1 MNKNRYKLIFSK
13 SKSCLVPVAECIKSA
28 MGNGSSDSVS
38 ESESSESEEP
48 PLLEGH
54 ALSPV
59 SLLIKTTLNPVSSMM
74 QLNWK
79 QFSILLLTVVSVP
92 TIAQEQSTDINSKV
106 QLTQINNGENTNI
119 KLSSDNTGEN
129 KTKLY
134 QTENKV
140 IVIDIA
146 KPNDKGISDNRFEKF
161 NISNGGVFNNS
172 KSEKKSQLVG
182 YVPGNK
188 NLADAQAK
196 VILNQVKGSDISK
209 IEGALE
215 ILGQKADLVIANP
228 NGITLNG
235 VQTINADRFVATTS
249 ETINPSNPVLK
260 INKGTVT
267 IDVDGFA
274 TDGLQYLDII
284 AKKIEQKNVVANKNK
299 NGPSITH
306 INFIAGKSE
315 YDLSTHK
322 LKEDSKGEDHSDG
335 IAITGASTGAMH
347 GASIN
352 LVVTDK
358 GAGVKHDGLILS
370 EKDVH
375 IEIHDGDL
383 ELGNTQQNTLIDED
397 RKIHAKG
404 KFKVKNSKRTIIGSE
419 IKANEIDVKAQETT
433 LRKEA
438 KVSAKKTNI
447 DSSKSLIV
455 EENAKLI
462 APEIDV
468 KTDTLKN
475 EGRIY
480 GRDVDIDANNLVNNK
495 EIHSEEK
502 LKIQTKGKQFSVF
515 EENRHA
521 NASLKEEAS
530 LKTSFINKGAIE
542 SSGDA
547 ELTFKDNTS
556 FITKDNKFIKAKNN
570 LTINAANVEIDKT
583 QNIQLSSNVTIKTKE
598 SFINHGTLASAQALN
613 ITAEQGNIYNIDGV
627 LGAAKSLK
635 LTASTKDSRNGN
647 IINQADALLHS
658 EGEIILDADRT
669 VYNLGSIFSKNKL
682 MVNANELIN
691 DVKLS
696 GKVDFKE
703 LSTSRRYELSEIARH
718 GWHNNYYQ
726 LNLDIQ
732 ELDKST
738 VTIDKMGSI
747 RSDSDFEFKAKVL
760 KDNPVNSKETASKLV
775 NHGLI
780 NIKGTFKSDA
790 AQLIN
795 QMKYFEQNAL
805 EGVFKNKANI
815 NIYYKPSARF
825 ILTPLSGQAHRKFES
840 LESFLDALFGPSP
853 ITKSG
858 IYSAENF
865 SAYKLL
871 SHVKH
876 SPMFQKSMAQV
887 FGAEWHRLSY
897 DDMSKRWKEFKEK
910 PTSFIYYPEEKAKI
924 LAGKLEANGTTLQNG
939 EYSQYDTF
947 DGSINI
953 GKHALTL
960 PKVEFRPE
968 ISSKEIFDQGLVDLS
983 ALADILD
990 PNLFIDNSVQLE
1002 KQGIDINKEDL
1013 DLIDKKEIDY
1023 LDPDEIVN
1031 NGRLLDELLTDL
1043 GEDEYI
1049 DDDKFYDNRR
1059 KNNERFESLP
1069 RDLQHKLHELFAK
1082 RKEERNAKRL
1092 ELLEKARIAKEKEQ
1106 KERNE
1111 NYKEEEKRLE
1121 IDKSIKEKEL
1131 ADQVNKERLIRE
1143 IEAKRE
1149 VEIAQKEARKKEE
1162 LRLAE
1167 EKRKQEQAKKAEEK
1181 KVEEERIE
1189 EEKQLSK
1196 EQFRQEE
1203 DISKKILL
1211 KAVDDNRPK
1220 VETDPL
1226 YRTKL
1231 KYINQDEYVGANH
1244 FFNNITTDA
1253 IQNSPDTKV
1262 SVLGDNYFEHQ
1273 LITRTIEKKVDNQ
1286 LEQKYKASGVELVK
1300 KLMENSTSEAKELG
1314 LKVGEVL
1321 TKEQQ
1326 AKLKQ
1331 DIVWYVKTKINGK
1344 DVFVPQVYFAPQ
1356 TLANAEKAKGLGTA
1370 VINASEL
1377 NIKAENVVN
1386 SGTLSGDKIKVE
1398 ASEKIQNKGSIIST
1412 EETRLVGRK
1421 GIENLSRSF
1430 ANNEL
1435 GVDVQRSKIK
1445 TDGHLHLETD
1455 LDAKVDVQASDI
1467 KAKTGFVKTGELN
1480 LKDTY
1485 QTKHSYDA
1493 KFSNESSFSKKLKD
1507 APLATILNPVE
1518 LLSSALN
1525 FSSKSHSESHHQAN
1539 SVGSKVSIDQLH
1551 VAVEKD
1557 VNQVGSEL
1565 EAKRISGVIKG
1576 NYNTEAGKN
1585 VKNSEREEYSSH
1597 FYASAHASG
1606 GGTSVRVDYNSIDG
1620 GKASVDVPTT
1630 QTGVG
1635 ADAGLS
1641 FNYKKQSE
1649 TLLTHN
1655 NSELQVESGTLHV
1668 LGNADIGGVDI
1679 NNKLPQ
1685 RTAEK
1690 AGTDPVANNTNT
1702 ANTPAEQSTTAS
1714 NNKEKSKFNTLSEAE
1729 INDLM
1734 SEKGKAYFDEQSKTP
1749 STSGFELSAKEIKS
1763 TKQKD
1768 EYTLESTKNT
1778 FKIGPE
1784 AEAHSAIADM
1794 VSHMVK
1800 EFRDVQNGVKQDGT
1814 VALQHASDVLNL
1826 VTGDLV
1832 GTSAKLAVENTRETK
1847 STQETGDI
1855 VTKIGGNVT
1864 LSARNG
1870 SLELKNIQS
1879 NADTNLTLKAK
1890 ENVDILAGEKTRN
1903 TTERLSRQKLA
1914 AGANAGCSAMTGTC
1928 TAGVSASIEGNESF
1942 TSEHA
1947 KTQNNSLL
1955 QGQNITIDAGKDL
1968 NLVNSNIEANNVDL
1982 SVKGNTNIVS
1992 KQDTLDKTTHG
2003 FDYNVSAG
2011 AALSSATIATPTG
2024 IIGGGYTN
2032 ESEHSATV
2040 NQQAGIKANK
2050 LTGSVNNLNLEAGY
2064 IVNNDKSG
2072 GFKVTGEVTSKELHD
2087 RHDKDGGSFGL
2098 SVGIN
2103 ERGTSAFNVRGG
2115 RSDQKHYNATQQ
2127 STLTGV
2133 TVEQSKV
2140 SGIVNDDLGK
2150 AKNVTRDDT
2159 YASTQFSFE
2168 VADIVE
2174 LGKKAKDKIDSHKNK
2189 GISDD
2194 TPNVSLSKSR
2204 LSESDSDSVS
2214 VKNPIY
2220 DSIEAPTTKV
2230 HTSDTDSVTT
2240 APNTRSLKT
2249 EDMVDNP
2256 LYSSTVATPR
2266 SAKPSETVD
2275 GPNTKTRVYEEIPL
2289 TTSEVTSNQTAST
2302 NRTKTVDSGEE
2313 HVYAEV
2319 GQGTYSTLG
2328 DKNANGGRGLRKAN
2342 DTEGTYN
2349 KLGDSVADT
2358 TRAKAKVNEE
2368 HIYAEVGQGTYST
2381 LGDKSANGGRGFKQV
2396 DSVEGIYNTVGDNHS
2411 DIVRRNLN
2419 NAPEYSESMPKT
2431 RRNAQDSLPEVPTT
2445 KSRTN
2450 LTEASDGI
2458 YSEITLK
2465 PRSANDPLPD
2475 LPKDAQSRVRNDVD
2489 FAEHIYEDIGTSR
2502 AKRSLPNTPEVKAKA
2517 PVSDS
2522 DGQYASV
2529 NITPR
2534 ARNPQ
2539 DVLPEAPN
2547 TRAKVV
2553 VENDGIYS
2561 QINDVVTPQPRSKS
2575 IKVESDYE
2583 AIPLGDFEPKVEQPR
2598 SRSRH
2603 SIIEETV
2610 QVEPKVRSISEEI
2623 PSSNSTNKA
2632 KAPVAENVYATLDKT
2647 AEGRARANAKAD
2659 EAVAQNIVNKAKV
2672 DDDVPPTLPKRP
2684 DNLAVEVESHSATNT
2699 GKVIRPENEV
2709 AVQSELRNRV
2719 NTDGDYA
2726 EVVDTKPN
2734 PKANRPLP
2742 DAPTTQNVAKNRIN
2756 TDGDYAQ
2763 IVETAATQSNSKAKR
2778 DLPELPNDALAKTRP
2793 TFEVEG
2799 DYAQIGNNIVNRAP
2813 RSQQENNAES
2823 VKNLV
2828 ITEANSNNNSNNQGK
2843 KAQAAEIAQAT
2854 GTAEKSDKS
2863 WFSKVKD
2870 FFTGG
2875 SSKEQAKGKVSKATK
2890 VEEQDAQVAAKPRYD
2905 DLEDN
2910 INLKNL
2916 LALEAQRNEAF
2927 ETNVLKNTKFLDE
2940 AREAAKKS
2948 IPEATIKQM
2957 GNSPEF
2963 DDILTDGARK
2973 VEKRINDAVTF
2984 KPSAEEFSAIQGLVK
2999 TLPKGEVIDDV
3010 TIKTQSITEALAET
3024 SKTIQRNPKLKEEVQ
3039 GAIEEFL
3046 KSSQGK
3052 DLTVEMVEKLNHGLR
3067 PDEGSDRQL
3076 YKKETLTKE
3085 NAVFS
3090 SPEASKIQLIETI
3103 DFINRARKQGVE
3115 PSVLAGLVYQRLIA
3129 YHPFAEGNGRMA
3141 RVIVNKLLLDAG
3153 YPPFTK
3159 FNSDFETQ
3167 IIPQTLKSAKSA
3179 TSTEVV
3185 KEFLTE
3191 LSKKPL
3197 PEISKTV
3204 TDKAKI
3210 AVEEPI
3216 YATVDKRPEALAKAK
3231 ARGDEAAAKNANVK
3245 ATVETDIA
3253 PALPARP
3260 SELTSTI
3267 DNTTKT
3273 GKPIVL
3279 PKPKLN
3285 TSVESENQVNAV
3297 TPKAPAKEKP
3307 PVAPKPKVKVIV
3319 ENDADGVARTR
3330 VIVQPEVAGE
3340 SQLRSRTI
3348 GNSDYAEIV
3357 DGAAQVQPR
3366 SKARQSV
3373 NSDYAEIIDGIPQIQ
3388 SPGSVKARS
3397 AEDTAIPSNRIK
3409 MDDGLYATI
3418 DKSPEAL
3425 ARAKARG
3432 DEAVAAQSTLRKTQ
3446 VEDEAPALPKRSTDL
3461 VADATDK
3468 QVVLEPKFRSL
3479 AVEFDDVN
3487 VTQPQA
3493 KAKPVSDRIQQK
3505 ELVEQSRGVLKQVQ
3519 DQFQPLKVKN
3529 KIDAVRSSVEEYG
3542 GEVSFKFAQ
3551 SKGEVYKEIVKHLE
3565 TQNGVC
3571 ESTCAHWI
3579 AKKVDPQDDNFWT
3592 SLYEGGQKGHLKK
3605 ETIDSIKKLQTEFIN
3620 SGSATQQFKLT
3631 DSWLQE
3637 QGVVPKEK
3645 RSGNL
3650 SRRDEVAG
3658 TVSKNDVSALTKA
3671 ILDTGNET
3679 SGVKKISINLEGGSH
3694 TVSAAIQGQKVVFFD
3709 PNFGEMTFP
3718 SRQKFETWLKE
3729 AFWNKSG
3736 YAGKNEGKRFFNVVN
3751 YELPTKA
3758 ATNNSA
3764 NVEPVSGV
3772 SDVNFKTKTQ
3782 SNSQDNMADT
3792 TTQIRRDQVSGESY
3806 ITQNDVVT
3814 AITNTNYI
3822 PKPVTDA
3829 KEQFEKAKQKA
3840 RSVDNT
3846 KEAEKKLALIA
3857 KEAKN
3862 LPKEHLLKA
3871 TKELVNGISMDDIH
3885 AIRQE
3890 HKPGAKVVM
3899 PSVISEFEG
3908 KNVQSMGKIMKNL
3921 PFDESYVDTRKQINE
3936 KIVEKLDS
3944 NKEFHDLMNQKLS
3957 GNEAGIRKL
3966 FDIVESAKR
3975 ESLKE
3980 VTGID
3985 GKKATLELD
3994 TQHGA
3999 LSLKQGYY
4007 ANDEVHMNAT
4017 PLASLFRTK
4026 KQNNKEILDTIVHEL
4041 THHDQAQIANNRYGK
4056 IADAIKP
4063 DADLLSLNQKYY
4075 IDSDASSFS
4084 NYKKQPLE
4092 REAFTSGHEL
4102 SNQLS
4107 KLVERGYT
4115 GKVQEIQ
4122 TIEHLPNKLNNLE
4135 SPRNAQVDLGENALI
4150 YGLKHGRKELIAKAN
4165 AADAEGK
4172 NAILADSYIGK
4183 LNLGFEFAQLSS
4195 FAKQVKSGNVT
4206 EQDIQDIASFNDPG
4220 AKFARKDD
4228 SRHRI
4233 NDANIE
4239 DNQRIIKELIK
4250 NENAVD
4256 ALKRIAILSD
4266 QEQDMYNALR
4276 KNEKFDM
4283 EELQESANYTTA
4295 ENSAIREFKKTQDAL
4310 NEARMDFFAEKTK
4323 LIAKETLERGGQLY
4337 FALDGLATDT
4347 PNFRNNTKIDLNRLK
4362 EVFDPNNPHYDS
4374 VTSRELRYLYENYKD
4389 HPNLKFTIKDHVIEN
4404 PLKTLDISSVN
4415 GQPSTGEQNVA
4426 FNKQLFANPFKAF
4439 KQKEKVQGPKIEHLG
4454 GNADKDAFYFP
4465 LDKIVTKDRG
4475 ISKDM
4480 KVNMENIKKA
4490 FNPKDKHYN
4499 STEAKNLRALYEQ
4512 DPTMSSTRFVIGNQ
4526 VIENPFKSAELQ
4538 DYIQKHHVKVPVVTA
4553 QKAKPLPEVPTEAT
4567 VNKASALKQP
4577 NTAARKPA
4585 QQAKPRAQADPNAIY
4600 AQVNKNRV
4608 TALDKVDGFYS
4619 ESQLKTRTDKI
4630 VEQVSHVPTTEPTY
4644 ADLQFSKPARSKH
4657 RASDEVVYEEV
4668 ATKVKGKTPET
4679 LAKPQKPKQQLNKGI
4694 IPESQ
4699 LKTRSDKVVEQV
4711 SRVPTTEP
4719 VYADLQFPASGMQTK
4734 QVISSSEETI
4744 YAEVGKKSQEE
4755 PIYQNVIRKGAK

>member
-1 MNKNRYKLIFSK
+1 
-13 SKSCLVPVAECIKSA
+13 
-28 MGNGSSDSVS
+28 MG
-38 ESESSESEEP
+38 
-48 PLLEGH
+48 
-54 ALSPV
+54 
-59 SLLIKTTLNPVSSMM
+59 
-74 QLNWK
+74 
-79 QFSILLLTVVSVP
+79 
-92 TIAQEQSTDINSKV
+92 
-106 QLTQINNGENTNI
+106 
-119 KLSSDNTGEN
+119 
-129 KTKLY
+129 
-134 QTENKV
+134 
-140 IVIDIA
+140 
-146 KPNDKGISDNRFEKF
+146 
-161 NISNGGVFNNS
+161 
-172 KSEKKSQLVG
+172 
-182 YVPGNK
+182 
-188 NLADAQAK
+188 
-196 VILNQVKGSDISK
+196 
-209 IEGALE
+209 
-215 ILGQKADLVIANP
+215 
-228 NGITLNG
+228 
-235 VQTINADRFVATTS
+235 
-249 ETINPSNPVLK
+249 
-260 INKGTVT
+260 
-267 IDVDGFA
+267 
-274 TDGLQYLDII
+274 
-284 AKKIEQKNVVANKNK
+284 
-299 NGPSITH
+299 
-306 INFIAGKSE
+306 
-315 YDLSTHK
+315 
-322 LKEDSKGEDHSDG
+322 
-335 IAITGASTGAMH
+335 
-347 GASIN
+347 
-352 LVVTDK
+352 
-358 GAGVKHDGLILS
+358 
-370 EKDVH
+370 
-375 IEIHDGDL
+375 
-383 ELGNTQQNTLIDED
+383 
-397 RKIHAKG
+397 
-404 KFKVKNSKRTIIGSE
+404 
-419 IKANEIDVKAQETT
+419 
-433 LRKEA
+433 
-438 KVSAKKTNI
+438 
-447 DSSKSLIV
+447 
-455 EENAKLI
+455 
-462 APEIDV
+462 
-468 KTDTLKN
+468 
-475 EGRIY
+475 
-480 GRDVDIDANNLVNNK
+480 
-495 EIHSEEK
+495 
-502 LKIQTKGKQFSVF
+502 
-515 EENRHA
+515 
-521 NASLKEEAS
+521 
-530 LKTSFINKGAIE
+530 
-542 SSGDA
+542 
-547 ELTFKDNTS
+547 
-556 FITKDNKFIKAKNN
+556 
-570 LTINAANVEIDKT
+570 
-583 QNIQLSSNVTIKTKE
+583 
-598 SFINHGTLASAQALN
+598 
-613 ITAEQGNIYNIDGV
+613 
-627 LGAAKSLK
+627 
-635 LTASTKDSRNGN
+635 
-647 IINQADALLHS
+647 
-658 EGEIILDADRT
+658 
-669 VYNLGSIFSKNKL
+669 
-682 MVNANELIN
+682 
-691 DVKLS
+691 
-696 GKVDFKE
+696 FKE

-924 LAGKLEANGTTLQNG
+924 LAGKIEANGTTLQNG

-1069 RDLQHKLHELFAK
+1069 RDLQRKLHELFAK

-1211 KAVDDNRPK
+1211 KVVDDNRPK

-1253 IQNSPDTKV
+1253 TQNNPDTKV

-1386 SGTLSGDKIKVE
+1386 NSTLSGDKIKVE

-1412 EETRLVGRK
+1412 EETRLVGHK

-1435 GVDVQRSKIK
+1435 GVDVQRSEIK

-1485 QTKHSYDA
+1485 KTKHSYDA

-1914 AGANAGCSAMTGTC
+1914 AGANAGCSAMTGAC

-1947 KTQNNSLL
+1947 KMQNNSLL
-1955 QGQNITIDAGKDL
+1955 QGQSITIDAGKDL

-1982 SVKGNTNIVS
+1982 NVKGNTNIVS

-2230 HTSDTDSVTT
+2230 HTSDTDSVTI

-2256 LYSSTVATPR
+2256 LYGSTVATPR

-2275 GPNTKTRVYEEIPL
+2275 GPNAKTRVYEEIPL

-2302 NRTKTVDSGEE
+2302 NRTKKVDSGEE
-2313 HVYAEV
+2313 HIYAEV

-2475 LPKDAQSRVRNDVD
+2475 LPKDAQSRVRGDVD

-2502 AKRSLPNTPEVKAKA
+2502 AKRPLPNTPEVKAKA

-2539 DVLPEAPN
+2539 DALPEAPN

-2561 QINDVVTPQPRSKS
+2561 QINDAVTPQPRSKS

-2598 SRSRH
+2598 SRSRR

-2632 KAPVAENVYATLDKT
+2632 KAPVAEDVYATLDKT

-2778 DLPELPNDALAKTRP
+2778 DLPELPNDALVKTRP
-2793 TFEVEG
+2793 TFEIEG

-2890 VEEQDAQVAAKPRYD
+2890 VEEQDVQVAAKPRYD

-3090 SPEASKIQLIETI
+3090 SPEASKIQLSETVDFINRARKQGVEPSVLAGLVYQRLIAYHPFAEGNGRMARVIVNKLLLDAGYPPFTKFNSDFETQIIPQTLKSAKSATSTEVVKEFLTELSKKPLPDVSVQSQAKARAAGNEVTETVGMTLKAQRDLPELPTQPQARKLVVSDSDYAEVAESNQIVQPKVTEKVHTIAEESPTLSTKVKTDEDLYATIDKSPEARAKAKARSDEAEAKNPRVVVAEADEDFAPLLPIRPELKDAAGGHKKAKVKNENAAAEQTEKTSVFQRVKQFFTGSDSSHAKSSKVATKVEEQDVQVAAKPRYDDLEDNINLKNLLALEAQRNEAFETNVLKNTKFLDEAREAAKKSIPEATIKQMGNSPEFDDILTDGARKVEKRINDAVTFKPSAEEFSAIQGLVKTLPKGEVIDDVTIKTQSITEALAETSKTIQRNPKLKEEVQGAIEEFLKSSQGKDLTVEMVEKLNHGLRPDEGSDRQLYKKETLTKENAVFSSPEASKI
-3103 DFINRARKQGVE
+3103 QLSETVDFINRARKQGVE

-3461 VADATDK
+3461 VADTTDK

-3718 SRQKFETWLKE
+3718 SHQKFETWLKE

-3736 YAGKNEGKRFFNVVN
+3736 YAGKHEGKRFFNVVN

-3994 TQHGA
+3994 TQHSA

-4115 GKVQEIQ
+4115 GKVQDIQ

-4135 SPRNAQVDLGENALI
+4135 SPRNAQADLGENALI

-4538 DYIQKHHVKVPVVTA
+4538 DYIQKHHVKASVVTA
-4553 QKAKPLPEVPTEAT
+4553 KKAKPLPEVPTEAT

-4585 QQAKPRAQADPNAIY
+4585 QQAKPRAQAADPNAIY

-4699 LKTRSDKVVEQV
+4699 LKTRSDKIVEQV

-4719 VYADLQFPASGMQTK
+4719 VYADLQFPASGKQTK